1 MEILQLYPQ
10 DQSLHAPHQVTYWVD
25 AEVSQLKALMEAR
38 VVAELV
44 SPSLC
49 WDHFPQAMVYQ
60 G

>member
-10 DQSLHAPHQVTYWVD
+10 DQSLHAPHQITYWVD

-44 SPSLC
+44 TSLR
-49 WDHFPQAMVYQ
+49 DHFPQAMVYQ
-60 G
+60 V